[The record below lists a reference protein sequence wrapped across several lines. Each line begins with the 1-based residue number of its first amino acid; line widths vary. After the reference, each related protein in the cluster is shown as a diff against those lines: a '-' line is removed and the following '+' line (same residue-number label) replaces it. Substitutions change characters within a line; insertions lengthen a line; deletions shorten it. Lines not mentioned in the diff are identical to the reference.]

1 MPDPTEVPKKPMPPH
16 SGPSTESS
24 TPIQWFRELV
34 TGAISV
40 VILVIAGVTLYGT
53 WSFARTVPAD
63 DKIMAAQKEA
73 YERQK
78 DIMLYALA
86 LLGTVTGYYLGR
98 VPAELHAQQAQRSAN
113 SAQHELQ
120 STQTKLTNT
129 ASSAA
134 VAASQLSTA
143 QSEKEKAQ
151 KKTQDAKN
159 ALLDVSQQIGKK
171 MAESQKTRR
180 NVLSTG
186 GAENGDSDLEEMRTT
201 KERIDKVLQQIGD

>member
-1 MPDPTEVPKKPMPPH
+1 MSELTEVPKKLTPPH
-16 SGPSTESS
+16 SEPSTESS
-24 TPIQWFRELV
+24 TPIQWFRELI

-40 VILVIAGVTLYGT
+40 AILVIASVTLYGT
-53 WSFARTVPAD
+53 WSFARTVPTD
-63 DKIMAAQKEA
+63 DKMIAAQKEA

-120 STQTKLTNT
+120 STQTKLTST

-159 ALLDVSQQIGKK
+159 ALLEVSQQIGKK
-171 MAESQKTRR
+171 IAESPKTRR

-186 GAENGDSDLEEMRTT
+186 GIENGDPDLEEMRKT
-201 KERIDKVLQQIGD
+201 KEQIDKVLQQIGD